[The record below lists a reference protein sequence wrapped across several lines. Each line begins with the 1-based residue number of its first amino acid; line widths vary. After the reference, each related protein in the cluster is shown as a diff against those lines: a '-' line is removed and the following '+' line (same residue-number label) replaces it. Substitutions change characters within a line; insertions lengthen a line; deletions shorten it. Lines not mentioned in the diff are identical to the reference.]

1 MLMNKEVHPASI
13 PQDTR
18 ELRLEQAWT
27 REAIRATLKVAYPG
41 WKPGVAQ
48 AHHPHLLPLCDTI
61 IVSGGVLTHAP
72 RPGQAALMV
81 LDGLEPIG
89 VSTLVLDAHGLAPAL
104 GRVAAVKPLAAVEA
118 LDSGALVNLATVVT
132 PVGHARRG
140 DTILKVQVTYDDGG
154 TFSVEVDYGDLEV
167 LPLPP
172 GQQAVLELR
181 PLRRFDVGLGG
192 PGKAGKRRVSG
203 GLAGLI
209 IDARGRPLHLPS
221 EPELRQSQI
230 QKWLRDVGG

>member
-1 MLMNKEVHPASI
+1 
-13 PQDTR
+13 
-18 ELRLEQAWT
+18 
-27 REAIRATLKVAYPG
+27 
-41 WKPGVAQ
+41 
-48 AHHPHLLPLCDTI
+48 LCDTI

-132 PVGHARRG
+132 PVGYARRG

-154 TFSVEVDYGDLEV
+154 TFGVEVGYGDLEV

-192 PGKAGKRRVSG
+192 PGQAGKRRVSG

-209 IDARGRPLHLPS
+209 IDARGRPLRLSS
-221 EPELRQSQI
+221 EPELRQSQVR
-230 QKWLRDVGG
+230 QWLRDVGG